1 MYILSYNIPYKDLDM
16 AMEKL
21 QIHNIYNV
29 FYESPLE
36 ITTDDYGYG
45 YIEKDDDGNI
55 VGMWADYIEK
65 DDEDIT
71 LKVAMDDTEGEL
83 NEFIELVDSILGVK
97 HIALEENNTDYTTFE
112 FPAIHLDDTWVI
124 ASPDEE
130 YPNKKQINFISQGAF
145 GTGMHETTQDILRLI
160 LNKLDLKD
168 KSVLDIGTGSGI
180 LSIAA
185 SLTGAAKV
193 DAVDIR
199 DITDEVELNASLNNI
214 TNIKAIVGNILE
226 DESQIDESYDWIF
239 INIGGEETKMF
250 MEFINKHLNE
260 NGDLLVSGLV
270 EWSFDEVKANV
281 EKYGFEF
288 IEKYQTNEWCTATFK
303 KR

>member
-1 MYILSYNIPYKDLDM
+1 MYILSYNIPYKDLDI

-45 YIEKDDDGNI
+45 
-55 VGMWADYIEK
+55 YIEK

>member
-45 YIEKDDDGNI
+45 
-55 VGMWADYIEK
+55 YIEK

-185 SLTGAAKV
+185 SFTGAKKV

-214 TNIKAIVGNILE
+214 NNIKAIVGNILE

-270 EWSFDEVKANV
+270 EWSFNEVKANV

>member
-45 YIEKDDDGNI
+45 YIEKDD
-55 VGMWADYIEK
+55 
-65 DDEDIT
+65 EDIT

-97 HIALEENNTDYTTFE
+97 HIGLEENTNDYTTFE

-185 SLTGAAKV
+185 SFTGAKKV

-199 DITDEVELNASLNNI
+199 DITDELELNASLNNI

>member
-45 YIEKDDDGNI
+45 YIEKDD
-55 VGMWADYIEK
+55 
-65 DDEDIT
+65 EDIT
-71 LKVAMDDTEGEL
+71 LKVAMEDTEGEL

-97 HIALEENNTDYTTFE
+97 HIGLEENTNDYTTFE

>member
-1 MYILSYNIPYKDLDM
+1 MYILSYTIPYKDLDM

-45 YIEKDDDGNI
+45 YIEKDD
-55 VGMWADYIEK
+55 
-65 DDEDIT
+65 EDIT

-97 HIALEENNTDYTTFE
+97 HIGLEENTNDYTTFE

-185 SLTGAAKV
+185 SLTGAKKV

>member
-45 YIEKDDDGNI
+45 
-55 VGMWADYIEK
+55 YIEK

-112 FPAIHLDDTWVI
+112 FPAIHIDDTWVI

-185 SLTGAAKV
+185 SLTGAKKV

>member
-45 YIEKDDDGNI
+45 
-55 VGMWADYIEK
+55 YIEK

-214 TNIKAIVGNILE
+214 TNIKVIVGNILE

>member
-1 MYILSYNIPYKDLDM
+1 MYILSYTIPYKDLDM

-45 YIEKDDDGNI
+45 
-55 VGMWADYIEK
+55 YIEK

-130 YPNKKQINFISQGAF
+130 YPNKNKINFISQGAF
-145 GTGMHETTQDILRLI
+145 GTGLHETTQDILRLI
-160 LNKLDLKD
+160 LNKLELND
-168 KSVLDIGTGSGI
+168 KTVLDIGTGSGI

-185 SLTGAAKV
+185 SFTGAKKV

-214 TNIKAIVGNILE
+214 NNIKAIVGNILE
-226 DESQIDESYDWIF
+226 DESQIDEFYDWIF

>member
-45 YIEKDDDGNI
+45 
-55 VGMWADYIEK
+55 YIEK

-112 FPAIHLDDTWVI
+112 FPAIHLDDTWVV

-185 SLTGAAKV
+185 SFTGAKKV

-214 TNIKAIVGNILE
+214 NNIKAIVGNILE
-226 DESQIDESYDWIF
+226 DESQIDEFYDWIF

>member
-45 YIEKDDDGNI
+45 
-55 VGMWADYIEK
+55 YIEK

-185 SLTGAAKV
+185 SFTGAKKV

-199 DITDEVELNASLNNI
+199 DITDELELNASLNNI

>member
-45 YIEKDDDGNI
+45 YIEKDD
-55 VGMWADYIEK
+55 
-65 DDEDIT
+65 EDIT

-97 HIALEENNTDYTTFE
+97 HIALEENNTDYMYISLKDF
-112 FPAIHLDDTWVI
+112 FIPAIHLDDTWVI

-303 KR
+303 KK

>member
-45 YIEKDDDGNI
+45 YIEKDD
-55 VGMWADYIEK
+55 
-65 DDEDIT
+65 EDIT

-97 HIALEENNTDYTTFE
+97 HIALEENTNDYTTFE

-185 SLTGAAKV
+185 SFTGAKKV

-214 TNIKAIVGNILE
+214 NNIKAIIGNILE
-226 DESQIDESYDWIF
+226 DESQIDEFYDWIF

>member
-45 YIEKDDDGNI
+45 
-55 VGMWADYIEK
+55 YIEK

-193 DAVDIR
+193 NAVDIR

-214 TNIKAIVGNILE
+214 TNIKTIVGNILE

>member
-45 YIEKDDDGNI
+45 YIEKDD
-55 VGMWADYIEK
+55 
-65 DDEDIT
+65 EDIT
-71 LKVAMDDTEGEL
+71 LKVAMEDTEGEL

-97 HIALEENNTDYTTFE
+97 HIGLEENTNDYTTFE
-112 FPAIHLDDTWVI
+112 FPAIHIDDTWVI
-124 ASPDEE
+124 ASPEEE
-130 YPNKKQINFISQGAF
+130 YPNKNKINFISQGAF
-145 GTGMHETTQDILRLI
+145 GTGLHETTQDILRLI
-160 LNKLDLKD
+160 LNKLELND
-168 KSVLDIGTGSGI
+168 KTVLDIGTGSGI

-185 SLTGAAKV
+185 SFTGAKKV

-199 DITDEVELNASLNNI
+199 DITDEIELNASLNNI
-214 TNIKAIVGNILE
+214 NNIKAIVGNILE
-226 DESQIDESYDWIF
+226 DESQIDEFYDWIF

-270 EWSFDEVKANV
+270 EWSFDEVKANI